1 MAGLAECQF
10 NTNCWIR
17 GRMVGMTGTFSGT
30 FKADEVDIISHAN
43 IRNGAV
49 TSYLQY
55 SRKKLPDE
63 TTIRELEWTV
73 PAQPIESVIDI
84 TIPCTLR
91 LNGGPPANPNVV
103 VVMRNGVEIARSN
116 VAVDRGQI
124 SLFYSIRYMDF
135 TNPVGVACVYK
146 VYIIPANTNG
156 QESPWVRFWMKGKA
170 LTGIRK
176 R

>member
-1 MAGLAECQF
+1 
-10 NTNCWIR
+10 
-17 GRMVGMTGTFSGT
+17 MVGMTGTFSGT

-49 TSYLQY
+49 TSYMQF
-55 SRKKLPDE
+55 SRKKRPGED
-63 TTIRELEWTV
+63 TILDLEWTV
-73 PAQPIESVIDI
+73 PAQAIESVIDI

-91 LNGGPPANPNVV
+91 LNGGAQVPAVV
-103 VVMRNGVEIARSN
+103 VVMRNGVEIARSSVGPN
-116 VAVDRGQI
+116 GWEI

-135 TNPVGVACVYK
+135 TNPVGVACTYK
-146 VYIIPANTNG
+146 VYIIPATSNG
-156 QESPWVRFWMKGKA
+156 QPSSGARFWMKGKA